1 MAPDNR
7 TREDL
12 LAEIEELRYRLDEAE
27 ETLRAIGSGEVD
39 ALVVSGGA
47 GEQVFTL
54 KGAEQPYR
62 VLVESMNEGA
72 ATLAV
77 DGTILYCN
85 NCLAAMLQVP
95 LERLIGTR
103 LDAYAAPA
111 DRPVLAA
118 RLECCTLDCSRE
130 EIALINGEGNAVPV
144 LFSCFYTDLSAGG
157 GISVVVTDLT
167 QQKRNEEIM
176 ASERL
181 ARSIIEQAGE
191 AIIVCG
197 EDGRVI
203 RASLTAR
210 RLCGQNP
217 LLKPFDELF
226 PLRISETE
234 CLFSVLTPLHGGC
247 YESVEVEF
255 NQADDEVVHLL
266 LNATPLIN
274 DLNRIIGCVMSLV
287 DISER
292 KKAEEALRES
302 EARLQAANEELQAQ
316 SEELQ
321 AQSEELK
328 AQSEEIRT
336 TNEKLQSQNQILAKL
351 WDESERAGEALA
363 VAHAEVVNDKNRL
376 EAVMKALPVGLAI
389 LDAQGGNISINSAFD
404 EVWGGPC
411 APVRIIDDYAA
422 YQAWWTDTGQQV
434 QPHEWASAR
443 AVRHGET
450 IIGQEMQIRRFDGT
464 HAFVLNSAAPILDA
478 EGRITGCAVAIMD
491 ITERK
496 KAEEA
501 LKRSEALYR
510 GIGESI
516 DYGVWVCSPDG
527 SNTYASESF
536 LKMVGITQEQCS
548 NFGWGDVLHPDDAE
562 RTIASWKECV
572 RTGGTWD
579 IEHRFRGRDGQW
591 HHVLARGVPVR
602 NEHDEIICWA
612 GINLDI
618 SQLKQTEEALR
629 KSEERLR
636 LVLQASSMGTFEV
649 DLLTG
654 EGLWNATEFELLGLL
669 PGDVIPCPEN
679 FFRYVHPDDVELLQA
694 KWEEALV
701 SGKLDEEFRVVRADG
716 EVRWLAGRGE
726 FISETAKGAETR
738 GVRGQTRRFLGVN
751 FDITARKQV
760 EEALKKLNQE
770 LENRVAERTEELAA
784 TIVNLQVEIAEREK
798 AEERALRL
806 NRLYA
811 VLSETNQAIVRTRDR
826 DTLFNDFCR
835 IAVQD
840 GNFTLAWVGL
850 VDEERGELKVV
861 AADGA
866 TGYLDGIR
874 ITVDGEPTGLGP
886 TGISIREGTYYICND
901 FLGDP
906 ITRPWHERGRAHGIR
921 ASASVALKQEG
932 GVIGSLTLYAD
943 KEDFFDAQQ
952 VELLRQMGADVSF
965 ALDNIVRETRSR
977 EAQRALQEETAERR
991 KLEQQLLQ
999 SQKMESI
1006 GLLAGG
1012 VAHDFNNLLTG
1023 IGGYAQIIQDSVP
1036 TEHELQESVAQM
1048 MAGVVRAAELTRS
1061 LLAFSRKQE
1070 LNRKPVMIDGIL
1082 DKAGKFI
1089 RRVIGEDIEFRTAF
1103 GGNDLLVLVDTG
1115 QIEQVLLN
1123 LAINARDAMPQGGCL
1138 TISISRTIVK
1148 EGSQRLYDLPSSGNY
1163 ARISV
1168 ADTGSGIDRTT
1179 MERIFEP
1186 FYTTKAVGKGTGLG
1200 LSIVH
1205 GIIKQHDGSILVSS
1219 EPGRGATF
1227 DIYLPLIEEQES
1239 REETKMS
1246 APVAGG
1252 TETLLIAEDEEIVKT
1267 LLKRILEKVGYRV
1280 VVAADGNEALARFRE
1295 HDDIALV
1302 LSDVVMPGK
1311 NGKEILTEIREMKPG
1326 MKFIFLSGYT
1336 ADIIRERGMG
1346 VVEKDAEIITKPF
1359 SKNDLLLKVREM
1371 LDRD

>member
-1 MAPDNR
+1 MATDDR
-7 TREDL
+7 TREAL
-12 LAEIEELRYRLDEAE
+12 LEEIAELRYRLDEAE
-27 ETLRAIGSGEVD
+27 ETLRAIGRGEVD
-39 ALVVSGGA
+39 ALVISGRE

-72 ATLAV
+72 ATLAA

-85 NCLAAMLQVP
+85 NCLATMLQVP

-103 LDAYAAPA
+103 LDAYATPA
-111 DRPVLAA
+111 DRSVLAA
-118 RLECCTLDCSRE
+118 RLECCALDCSWQ
-130 EIALINGEGNAVPV
+130 EIALINEEGNSVPV
-144 LFSCFYTDLSAGG
+144 LFSCFNPDLSAGG
-157 GISVVVTDLT
+157 GISVVITDLR

-197 EDGRVI
+197 EDGKVI
-203 RASLTAR
+203 RASRLAHQ
-210 RLCGQNP
+210 LCGENP

-226 PLRISETE
+226 HLLISETE
-234 CLFSVLTPLHGGC
+234 CLFSVLTPLQGGC

-255 NQADDEVVHLL
+255 NQAEDEVSHLL

-274 DLNRIIGCVMSLV
+274 DLNRIIGCVVSLA

-292 KKAEEALRES
+292 KKTE
-302 EARLQAANEELQAQ
+302 
-316 SEELQ
+316 
-321 AQSEELK
+321 
-328 AQSEEIRT
+328 
-336 TNEKLQSQNQILAKL
+336 
-351 WDESERAGEALA
+351 EALA
-363 VAHAEVVNDKNRL
+363 VAHAEVVNDNNRL

-389 LDAQGGNISINSAFD
+389 LDAQGGNVSSNSAF
-404 EVWGGPC
+404 EQIWGGPR
-411 APVRIIDDYAA
+411 APVNAIDDYVA
-422 YQAWWTDTGQQV
+422 YQAWWADTGQQV

-443 AVRHGET
+443 AVQYGET
-450 IIGQEMQIRRFDGT
+450 VVDQEMEIQRFDGT
-464 HAFVLNSAAPILDA
+464 RAFVLNSAAPIRDA
-478 EGRITGCAVAIMD
+478 EGRISGCAVAIMD

-496 KAEEA
+496 KSEEA
-501 LKRSEALYR
+501 LRRSEALYR

-527 SNTYASESF
+527 RNTYVSESF
-536 LKMVGITQEQCS
+536 LKMAGITQEQCS

-562 RTIASWKECV
+562 RTIASWRECV
-572 RTGGTWD
+572 RSGGTWD
-579 IEHRFRGRDGQW
+579 IEHRVRGVDGHW
-591 HHVLARGVPVR
+591 HYVLARGVPVR
-602 NEHDEIICWA
+602 NEHDEIISWA

-618 SQLKQTEEALR
+618 SQLKLTEAALR
-629 KSEERLR
+629 KSEEHLR
-636 LVLQASSMGTFEV
+636 LVLEASSMGTFEV

-654 EGLWNATEFELLGLL
+654 EGLWNAMEFELLGLL

-679 FFRYVHPDDVELLQA
+679 FFRYVLPDDVELLQA
-694 KWEEALV
+694 KWEEALLL
-701 SGKLDEEFRVVRADG
+701 GNLDVEFRIVRADG

-726 FISETAKGAETR
+726 FISETAKGVDAR
-738 GVRGQTRRFLGVN
+738 QVRGHARRFMGVN

-770 LENRVAERTEELAA
+770 LESRVAERTEQLAA
-784 TIVNLQVEIAEREK
+784 TIESLQVEIAEREK

-826 DTLFNDFCR
+826 DTLFSDFCR

-840 GNFTLAWVGL
+840 GNFKLAWVGL
-850 VDEERGELKVV
+850 VDEERGELKV
-861 AADGA
+861 AAAKGA
-866 TGYLDGIR
+866 TGYLEDIR
-874 ITVDGEPTGLGP
+874 ITVNGEPTGLGP
-886 TGISIREGTYYICND
+886 TGKSTREGTYYICND

-906 ITRPWHERGRAHGIR
+906 NTRPWHERGRAHGIR

-932 GVIGSLTLYAD
+932 EVVGALTLYAD
-943 KEDFFDAQQ
+943 KEDFFDTQQ

-965 ALDNIVRETRSR
+965 ALDNIVRETRGR
-977 EAQRALQEETAERR
+977 EAQLALQDETAERR
-991 KLEQQLLQ
+991 KLEQQLRQ
-999 SQKMESI
+999 SQKLESI

-1023 IGGYAQIIQDSVP
+1023 IGGYAQIIQESVP
-1036 TEHELQESVAQM
+1036 TDHELQESVAQM
-1048 MAGVVRAAELTRS
+1048 MAGVDRAAELTRS

-1070 LNRKPVMIDGIL
+1070 LNRKPAMIDGII

-1089 RRVIGEDIEFRTAF
+1089 RRVIGEDIEFRTVF
-1103 GGNDLLVLVDTG
+1103 GGSDLLVLVDTG

-1138 TISISRTIVK
+1138 TISVSRTVVK
-1148 EGSQRLYDLPSSGNY
+1148 EGSHLMYDLPSPGTYS
-1163 ARISV
+1163 RISV
-1168 ADTGSGIDRTT
+1168 ADTGAGIDRTT

-1186 FYTTKAVGKGTGLG
+1186 FYTTKAIGKGTGLG

-1219 EPGRGATF
+1219 ESNRGATF
-1227 DIYLPLIEEQES
+1227 DIYLPLVEGRES
-1239 REETKMS
+1239 REETKMP

-1252 TETLLIAEDEEIVKT
+1252 TETLLLAEDEEIVKT
-1267 LLKRILEKVGYRV
+1267 LLKRTLEKAGYRV

-1295 HDDIALV
+1295 HDEIALV

-1311 NGKEILTEIREMKPG
+1311 NGKEILEEIREAKPG
-1326 MKFIFLSGYT
+1326 MKFIFISGYT

-1346 VVEKDAEIITKPF
+1346 EVKMDAEIITKPF
-1359 SKNDLLLKVREM
+1359 SKNELLRKVREL
-1371 LDRD
+1371 LDRG

>member
-1 MAPDNR
+1 MTPDDR

-12 LAEIEELRYRLDEAE
+12 LAELDELRFRLEEAE

-39 ALVVSGGA
+39 AVVVSGSA
-47 GEQVFTL
+47 GDQVFTL

-72 ATLAV
+72 ATLAA

-85 NCLAAMLQVP
+85 NCMAAMLKVP
-95 LERLIGTR
+95 LERLMGTR
-103 LDAYAAPA
+103 LDAYTAPA
-111 DRPVLAA
+111 DRPMLAA
-118 RLECCTLDCSRE
+118 RLECCARDCSGQ
-130 EIALINGEGNAVPV
+130 EITLIDGEGATVPV
-144 LFSCFYTDLSAGG
+144 LFSCFETDLSADG
-157 GISVVVTDLT
+157 GISVVLTDLR

-181 ARSIIEQAGE
+181 AHSIIEQAGE
-191 AIIVCG
+191 AILVCD
-197 EDGRVI
+197 EHGRVI
-203 RASLTAR
+203 RASRLAHQ
-210 RLCGQNP
+210 LCGENP
-217 LLKPFDELF
+217 TLTLFDELF
-226 PLRISETE
+226 RLKLSETD
-234 CLFSVLTPLHGGC
+234 CLFSVVTPLHGGRI
-247 YESVEVEF
+247 ESVEVEL
-255 NQADDEVVHLL
+255 NQADGEVSHLL

-274 DLNRIIGCVMSLV
+274 DLNRIIGCVVSLA

-302 EARLQAANEELQAQ
+302 ESRLQVANEELQAQ

-321 AQSEELK
+321 AQSEE
-328 AQSEEIRT
+328 IRT
-336 TNEKLQSQNQILAKL
+336 ANEKLQSQNRILAKL

-389 LDAQGGNISINSAFD
+389 LDAQGGNISSNSAF
-404 EVWGGPC
+404 EQIWGGPC
-411 APVRIIDDYAA
+411 VPVRIIDDYAA
-422 YQAWWTDTGQQV
+422 YQAWWSDTGQQV
-434 QPHEWASAR
+434 KPHEWASAR
-443 AVRHGET
+443 AVQHGET
-450 IIGQEMQIRRFDGT
+450 VIGQEMKVRRFDGT
-464 HAFVLNSAAPILDA
+464 HAFVLNSAAPIHDA
-478 EGRITGCAVAIMD
+478 EGRITGCAVTIMD

-501 LKRSEALYR
+501 LRRSEALYR

-548 NFGWGDVLHPDDAE
+548 KFGWGDVLHPDDAE
-562 RTIASWKECV
+562 RTIALWKECV
-572 RTGGTWD
+572 LTGGTWD

-618 SQLKQTEEALR
+618 SQLKQAEEALR

-669 PGDVIPCPEN
+669 PGEVIPCPEN
-679 FFRYVHPDDVELLQA
+679 FFRHVHPDDVEPLQTQ
-694 KWEEALV
+694 WEEALV
-701 SGKLDEEFRVVRADG
+701 LGKLDAEFRIVRADG

-726 FISETAKGAETR
+726 FISETAKGADTR
-738 GVRGQTRRFLGVN
+738 QVRGQARRFLGVN

-784 TIVNLQVEIAEREK
+784 TIANLQVEIAEREK

-826 DTLFNDFCR
+826 YILFNDFCR

-840 GNFTLAWVGL
+840 GNFKLAWVGL
-850 VDEERGELKVV
+850 VDEERGELRVV

-866 TGYLDGIR
+866 TGYLDDIR
-874 ITVDGEPTGLGP
+874 ITVNGEPTGLGP
-886 TGISIREGTYYICND
+886 TGITIRQGTYYICND

-906 ITRPWHERGRAHGIR
+906 ITRPWHDRGRAHGIR

-932 GVIGSLTLYAD
+932 GVIGALTLYAD

-952 VELLRQMGADVSF
+952 VELLRQMGADISF
-965 ALDNIVRETRSR
+965 ALDNIVRETRGR

-999 SQKMESI
+999 SQKLESI

-1023 IGGYAQIIQDSVP
+1023 IGGYAQIIQDCAGP
-1036 TEHELQESVAQM
+1036 NPELQESVTQL
-1048 MAGVVRAAELTRS
+1048 MAGVDRSADLTRS

-1070 LNRKPVMIDGIL
+1070 LNRQPAMIDGII

-1103 GGNDLLVLVDTG
+1103 GGNDLLVLVDSG

-1123 LAINARDAMPQGGCL
+1123 LAINARDAMSHGGCL
-1138 TISISRTIVK
+1138 TISVSRTVVK
-1148 EGSQRLYDLPSSGNY
+1148 EGSHLMYDLPSSGNY

-1168 ADTGSGIDRTT
+1168 ADTGTGIDRTT

-1205 GIIKQHDGSILVSS
+1205 GIIKQHDGSVLVSS
-1219 EPGRGATF
+1219 EPGIGTTF
-1227 DIYLPLIEEQES
+1227 DIYLPLVEA
-1239 REETKMS
+1239 REVSVEKKPT
-1246 APVAGG
+1246 ATVAGG

-1267 LLKRILEKVGYRV
+1267 LLKKTFEKAGYRV
-1280 VVAADGNEALARFRE
+1280 VEAADGNEALARFRE

-1311 NGKEILTEIREMKPG
+1311 NGKEILAEIRAMNPG
-1326 MKFIFLSGYT
+1326 MKFIFISGYT
-1336 ADIIRERGMG
+1336 ADIIKQRGMG
-1346 VVEKDAEIITKPF
+1346 VVDEEVEIVTKPY
-1359 SKNDLLLKVREM
+1359 SRDELLRKVREM